1 MSLITK
7 GEMTL
12 EKLLIIAEKPT
23 AARNFQKALGGS
35 SGTFEGDEYVLVNLF
50 GHILAHETPEK
61 TAYPQYKETVGGFGN
76 LENLPWDYRWFDFDK
91 KVPSGRDIAN
101 IKNLISDIRGYLAN
115 GYIPVIASDID
126 AMGEGDLL
134 VTEVLQY
141 IGYKGKIYRE
151 YHVDE
156 TPAEFTK
163 ALRNKKDVT
172 ARNNGLI
179 KATTRSTLDF
189 LTQQLVRAATV
200 TIQTKGYKL
209 PRPVPVGRLQ
219 SVIMAM
225 VGDQIKALSEYKPSS
240 VWESRYNLD
249 DILIL
254 TAPDMPQFKT
264 KEEWNSGN
272 LPLQAKVKEVKATP
286 GRTAPP
292 KALSLTALGKIM
304 ASKGISSKKVM
315 ELCQKMYEDA
325 VITYPRTEDNFVTPE
340 QFHEF
345 LHMLDNV
352 IRLMGMDPA
361 VFTHRQPRKTHV
373 KEGGSHGALRPGIKL
388 PTDVAELDGKYG
400 AGASAIY
407 RAITERFLMMFL
419 EDTEWIRHDY
429 ETVGTDP
436 IFKGS
441 VRVITRKGVTDPDE
455 NADDVKMT
463 LPDLNHLAKLYA
475 HEVKSVAPQKPT
487 ESWILG
493 QLIKFDVGTA
503 STQLQTVSRMIGKD
517 ANFPLNPGKKASDAL
532 VLTPIGTVGWQV
544 AKGISLGT
552 PECTRRYEDML
563 KTVVADANTAQA
575 QDMCYKKFTQT
586 LKEDI
591 EAIYKMSFDFDA
603 LGFTKVAEK
612 ALGVWNGET
621 VKIPVS
627 HAGHKFTQDEL
638 DTLFAGQTLTFD
650 GLDFN
655 KNPIKLSIQ
664 LAHMTYNGKPYVG
677 FRDMAYCY
685 GTFNG
690 QEIKFRR
697 TYMGYT
703 FSDTEC
709 ESLLSGATLEFTG
722 TMKDGTTQTLKGK
735 LEKQKTSS
743 GIVFYGVK
751 ATFPPRE
758 GYVQGV
764 FKGQNVSFKGSWSD
778 HVFTQDEVD
787 KLLAGE
793 TITVSYTSKKDG
805 KKVPVSGKLEWQ
817 TYQGRK
823 FLGFKADFGEKGG
836 KSGKSRK

>member
-1 MSLITK
+1 M
-7 GEMTL
+7 
-12 EKLLIIAEKPT
+12 EKLLIIAEKP
-23 AARNFQKALGGS
+23 RLGGS

-304 ASKGISSKKVM
+304 ASKAIS
-315 ELCQKMYEDA
+315 
-325 VITYPRTEDNFVTPE
+325 
-340 QFHEF
+340 
-345 LHMLDNV
+345 
-352 IRLMGMDPA
+352 
-361 VFTHRQPRKTHV
+361 
-373 KEGGSHGALRPGIKL
+373 
-388 PTDVAELDGKYG
+388 
-400 AGASAIY
+400 
-407 RAITERFLMMFL
+407 
-419 EDTEWIRHDY
+419 
-429 ETVGTDP
+429 
-436 IFKGS
+436 
-441 VRVITRKGVTDPDE
+441 
-455 NADDVKMT
+455 
-463 LPDLNHLAKLYA
+463 
-475 HEVKSVAPQKPT
+475 
-487 ESWILG
+487 
-493 QLIKFDVGTA
+493 
-503 STQLQTVSRMIGKD
+503 
-517 ANFPLNPGKKASDAL
+517 
-532 VLTPIGTVGWQV
+532 
-544 AKGISLGT
+544 
-552 PECTRRYEDML
+552 
-563 KTVVADANTAQA
+563 
-575 QDMCYKKFTQT
+575 
-586 LKEDI
+586 
-591 EAIYKMSFDFDA
+591 
-603 LGFTKVAEK
+603 
-612 ALGVWNGET
+612 
-621 VKIPVS
+621 
-627 HAGHKFTQDEL
+627 
-638 DTLFAGQTLTFD
+638 
-650 GLDFN
+650 
-655 KNPIKLSIQ
+655 
-664 LAHMTYNGKPYVG
+664 
-677 FRDMAYCY
+677 
-685 GTFNG
+685 
-690 QEIKFRR
+690 
-697 TYMGYT
+697 
-703 FSDTEC
+703 
-709 ESLLSGATLEFTG
+709 
-722 TMKDGTTQTLKGK
+722 
-735 LEKQKTSS
+735 
-743 GIVFYGVK
+743 
-751 ATFPPRE
+751 
-758 GYVQGV
+758 
-764 FKGQNVSFKGSWSD
+764 
-778 HVFTQDEVD
+778 
-787 KLLAGE
+787 
-793 TITVSYTSKKDG
+793 
-805 KKVPVSGKLEWQ
+805 
-817 TYQGRK
+817 
-823 FLGFKADFGEKGG
+823 
-836 KSGKSRK
+836 